1 MVASTTE
8 RFSNGAQPKSN
19 RAPIENTSKTTVPV
33 SLPAVI
39 RFHVGSFGLVSGAA
53 GGINEIVG
61 RSVPPQALQN
71 RAPARKVVPHWLHT
85 DCVVPFTSK
94 SYAMGKVRMGVE
106 CNSDLTPT
114 TVYNPHHETLDRR
127 CSSTDRYIRSCP
139 GPVKLSRFSPTGA
152 DK

>member
-8 RFSNGAQPKSN
+8 RFSNSAQPKSN

-39 RFHVGSFGLVSGAA
+39 RFDVGSSGLVSGAA

-61 RSVPPQALQN
+61 PSVPPQALQN
-71 RAPARKVVPHWLHT
+71 RAPARKAVPHWLHT

-94 SYAMGKVRMGVE
+94 SYATGK
-106 CNSDLTPT
+106 
-114 TVYNPHHETLDRR
+114 
-127 CSSTDRYIRSCP
+127 
-139 GPVKLSRFSPTGA
+139 
-152 DK
+152 